1 MRKSLIGHGIVFCL
15 ILLPASEKAL
25 AQRYCA
31 GGDSQIRCNGNE
43 CYCPNAGGSYSP
55 PPADPR
61 IAQRQRFQ
69 AIAQSGLIG
78 GDVVNGYN
86 INDDRQFAEA
96 LSRVHEVLSRN
107 IASWNGYAGY
117 YQAQSAVETYIHE
130 NFYAPRFSHVDVAGS
145 LDLTVRKEN
154 QEAKDELA
162 GLQREIDRQNAL
174 RERFVYKSRAVSHA
188 SKVLSETATQTKKW
202 IVVYLGGLSKEDVA
216 DSYGVGSMAPPK
228 PSCCHETPF
237 VLPARWIEAPSA
249 PSRMYIDVDV
259 ARKSAE
265 AAASASVP
273 PLRGDMDAQ
282 LGTVEAMVAR
292 AKAASKAYEASKNH
306 YEKDV
311 HDWYTVSDEKVWNKI
326 SEINIPV
333 MQETH
338 RLMETDIPRAKI
350 ELQWKKNI
358 FKSDAYEFLTAGGEA
373 AAWTFFRKYYVEP
386 EVKRVALEYQSARQ
400 LSDAEVEHAW
410 SSGTFD
416 ILKTQ
421 QRATN
426 SYELFKQTTSLV
438 HLGGDH
444 ALTVARMLGSANQI
458 DVKEVGDRLFA
469 DVEDAARQEVRTAL
483 SQADIPFALKKFWE
497 AYFIGTKPN
506 FKDDQ

>member
-1 MRKSLIGHGIVFCL
+1 
-15 ILLPASEKAL
+15 LPASEKAL
-25 AQRYCA
+25 AQVYCA
-31 GGDSQIRCNGNE
+31 GGDSQIRCNGSE
-43 CYCPNAGGSYSP
+43 CYCPNGGRSYLP

-69 AIAQSGLIG
+69 AIVQSGLIG
-78 GDVVNGYN
+78 ADVVNGYN
-86 INDDRQFAEA
+86 IKDDRQFAEA
-96 LSRVHEVLSRN
+96 LSRVHDVLSRS
-107 IASWNGYAGY
+107 IASWNGYAAY
-117 YQAQSAVETYIHE
+117 YAAQSAVEMYIHE
-130 NFYAPRFSHVDVAGS
+130 NFYAPRFSHVDAAGS
-145 LDLTVRKEN
+145 LDFTVRKEN

-162 GLQREIDRQNAL
+162 GLQREIERRNAL
-174 RERFVYKSRAVSHA
+174 RERFVYKTHAVTHS
-188 SKVLSETATQTKKW
+188 SKVLNEIATQTKKW
-202 IVVYLGGLSKEDVA
+202 IVVYLGGLSKDDVA
-216 DSYGVGSMAPPK
+216 HSYEAAGSVPAK
-228 PSCCHETPF
+228 PSCCRETPL

-249 PSRMYIDVDV
+249 PSQMYIAVDV
-259 ARKSAE
+259 ARKSAD
-265 AAASASVP
+265 AAASGSVP

-282 LGTVEAMVAR
+282 LGIVEAAVAR
-292 AKAASKAYEASKNH
+292 ANAASKAYEASKSH

-311 HDWYTVSDEKVWNKI
+311 HDWYTVSDAKTWNSI
-326 SEINIPV
+326 TEINIPV
-333 MQETH
+333 MRETH
-338 RLMETDIPRAKI
+338 RLTEVDIPHAKI
-350 ELQWKKNI
+350 ELQWSKNI
-358 FKSDAYEFLTAGGEA
+358 FKSDAYEFLTNGGEA
-373 AAWTFFRKYYVEP
+373 AAWTCFRKYYVEP
-386 EVKRVALEYQSARQ
+386 EVKRLALEYQSARQ

-410 SSGTFD
+410 NSGTFD

-426 SYELFKQTTSLV
+426 SYELFNQTVSLA